1 MRHARRH
8 GHLKWINEISITP
21 LLDLVF
27 ILLFAFMVAV
37 PMVVQNNLA
46 QSADVTQS
54 AGAAPTPGKT
64 ITLSLL
70 PSDAILWDGTKIP
83 ADNLEIRVTE
93 AIASNPGLGVILEMS
108 PDLPVS
114 RIVSP
119 MATLQKTGVQST
131 AIRLVTS
138 DVP

>member
-8 GHLKWINEISITP
+8 SHLKWINEISITP

-54 AGAAPTPGKT
+54 AGAAPTPSKT
-64 ITLSLL
+64 ITLTLL
-70 PSDAILWDGTKIP
+70 PSNSMVWDGAKIP
-83 ADNLEIRVTE
+83 PDSLETRVTE
-93 AIASNPGLGVILEMS
+93 AIASNPGLGVIIETN